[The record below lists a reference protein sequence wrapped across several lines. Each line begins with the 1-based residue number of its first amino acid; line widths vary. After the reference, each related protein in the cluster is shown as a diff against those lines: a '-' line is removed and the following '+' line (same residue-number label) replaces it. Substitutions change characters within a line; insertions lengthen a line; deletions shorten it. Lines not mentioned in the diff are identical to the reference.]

1 MSIKL
6 SCGGCKKSFRV
17 KEELAGKRVKCPA
30 CKNVLPVPALDDDE
44 SDDREPDEQTGSV
57 FKRLPLAWLAAG
69 VAVLLLL
76 LSLPVALYGLY
87 AASSATGELA
97 TAEARSKQA
106 IAALSTERAGLQ
118 DKLHGMGSEIGKLK
132 QRLADTEELTR
143 KSKAE
148 ADKLAQRARDAE
160 AQLGKEKAEADDL
173 RKQFGQPSQV
183 GKKEKPPADPVPP
196 KADGAATRELIVGR
210 WRDAKNAKRLVGGK
224 TWGDIEFSGDG
235 TLAITVRDTKISTP
249 LTLNGRYKVLDGERA
264 EITLDGKTTS
274 SNFDTPPWTTIEM
287 AAALLKREA
296 HTKTMAISVSKTAL
310 TIAGTSYERVDA
322 TVGEVDPVPKKLDPV
337 PKKKGGFKLT
347 TLVRARRVLLN
358 DGKVLTPT
366 VPESDVVLLLKIEG
380 VPANVMT
387 DGFGLFKNS
396 YVMAGGKKQMF
407 TTMTVPASGNF
418 IVAAGVIPAT
428 ARKATLHINGM
439 AAVPLDLPAMVLDS
453 VNEAK

>member
-30 CKNVLPVPALDDDE
+30 CKNVLPVPALDDD
-44 SDDREPDEQTGSV
+44 EPDEQTGSV

-106 IAALSTERAGLQ
+106 IAALSTDRAGLQ
-118 DKLHGMGSEIGKLK
+118 DRLRGMGSEIDKLK

-160 AQLGKEKAEADDL
+160 GQLGKAKTEADDL

-183 GKKEKPPADPVPP
+183 GEKEKPLADPVPA
-196 KADGAATRELIVGR
+196 KADGADTRELIVGR

-224 TWGDIEFSGDG
+224 SWGDIEFSSDG
-235 TLAITVRDTKISTP
+235 TLAITVRDTKILTP
-249 LTLNGRYKVLDGERA
+249 LALNGRYKVLDGERA
-264 EITLDGKTTS
+264 EITLDGKTAS
-274 SNFDTPPWTTIEM
+274 SNFDTPPWTTIDM
-287 AAALLKREA
+287 AAALLKRES
-296 HTKTMAISVSKTAL
+296 HTKTVAISVSKTAL

-322 TVGEVDPVPKKLDPV
+322 TVGELDPV

-358 DGKVLTPT
+358 DGKVLTPNA
-366 VPESDVVLLLKIEG
+366 PESDVVLLLKIEG

-387 DGFGLFKNS
+387 DGIGLFKNS

-439 AAVPLDLPAMVLDS
+439 AAVTLDLPTMVLDS